1 MTEYHTERIL
11 TEVEKVILTITGVFI
26 DASAL
31 LEIGST
37 DASTHHNGRSSVKNS
52 STNNNGHSTN
62 DSDNE
67 DDDLDAFDAHIS
79 PSVPA

>member
-31 LEIGST
+31 LETGSSSNAA
-37 DASTHHNGRSSVKNS
+37 DANNNHQHNGRNS
-52 STNNNGHSTN
+52 LKNNGHNN

-67 DDDLDAFDAHIS
+67 DDDIDTFDAHFS